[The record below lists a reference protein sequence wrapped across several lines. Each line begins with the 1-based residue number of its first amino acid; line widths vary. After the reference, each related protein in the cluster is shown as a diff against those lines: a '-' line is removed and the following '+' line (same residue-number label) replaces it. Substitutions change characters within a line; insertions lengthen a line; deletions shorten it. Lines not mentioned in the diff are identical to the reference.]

1 LDRITLVV
9 VILGVFLGLVYSLS
23 LEASRYDLLSSE
35 TGEANSQVRGGSKR
49 LLAEAEDGM
58 VVTDSPVPPTKQAAG
73 QDLGYDTEAYH
84 DASRGPTFDD
94 EWNTVPEAIEGAG
107 SSQPTFIA
115 VGDDG
120 VLAYYVGTKTAINYS
135 GYRLALLRFEGGAGG
150 TLRESLESGNA
161 VVVDET
167 GSSLLLLVPEGWDA
181 YLDSLL
187 EDGTILSYEFGG
199 LGTGLGKA

>member
-1 LDRITLVV
+1 MDRIAFVV
-9 VILGVFLGLVYSLS
+9 VILGIFLGLVYSLS
-23 LEASRYDLLSSE
+23 LEASRYDLLSSQ
-35 TGEANSQVRGGSKR
+35 TGEANSQVRGDSKR

-58 VVTDSPVPPTKQAAG
+58 IVTDSPVPPTKQDAG
-73 QDLGYDTEAYH
+73 QDLGYDTEAF

-107 SSQPTFIA
+107 SSQPTFID

-120 VLAYYVGTKTAINYS
+120 VLAYYLDTRTAINYS
-135 GYRLALLRFEGGAGG
+135 GYRLALLRFEGGTAG
-150 TLRESLESGNA
+150 TLRESLESGKA

-167 GSSLLLLVPEGWDA
+167 DSSLLLLVPEGWDA
-181 YLDSLL
+181 YLGSLL
-187 EDGTILSYEFGG
+187 EDGTILSYEFGS

>member
-1 LDRITLVV
+1 MIV
-9 VILGVFLGLVYSLS
+9 LGVFLGLVYSLS
-23 LEASRYDLLSSE
+23 LETSRYDLLSSQ
-35 TGEANSQVRGGSKR
+35 TGEANSQVRGDSKR

-58 VVTDSPVPPTKQAAG
+58 VVTDSPVPPTKQDAG
-73 QDLGYDTEAYH
+73 QDLGYDTEAFH
-84 DASRGPTFDD
+84 DASRGSTFDD
-94 EWNTVPEAIEGAG
+94 EWNAVPDAIEGAG

-135 GYRLALLRFEGGAGG
+135 GYRLALLRFEVGTAG
-150 TLRESLESGNA
+150 TLRESLESKKA

-167 GSSLLLLVPEGWDA
+167 DSSLLLLVPEGWDD
-181 YLDSLL
+181 YLGSLL
-187 EDGTILSYEFGG
+187 EDGTILSYDFGS